1 MDTGWVNILFAKS
14 LAIGNILSWFSFI
27 SYSVYF
33 IKKLWN
39 KYFLNIANTLKV
51 ITYLFIYQE
60 SNASITSFKINRLLN
75 LTRFTFVTYLCSSQI
90 LCKYDLNINIFVRRF
105 SHQNFLGLITGSV
118 CEKKLRLRKVGS
130 QKLFLLCRS
139 YRLSE
144 NEGSTSVSCT
154 QITGKRIIYW
164 QNKNPPMKINEYQSW
179 KMIYRL

>member
-27 SYSVYF
+27 SYSVYC

-51 ITYLFIYQE
+51 ITYLIIYQE
-60 SNASITSFKINRLLN
+60 SNASIISFKINRLLIKKKLLN
-75 LTRFTFVTYLCSSQI
+75 LTRFIFVTYLCSSQI

-118 CEKKLRLRKVGS
+118 CEKKLR
-130 QKLFLLCRS
+130 
-139 YRLSE
+139 
-144 NEGSTSVSCT
+144 
-154 QITGKRIIYW
+154 
-164 QNKNPPMKINEYQSW
+164 
-179 KMIYRL
+179 